1 MDQLWTG
8 QQRKPS
14 GPASHLVCS
23 AFASLK
29 GIPSGGASPQRG
41 SLLQSIEFRVN
52 QELRLLQSDSERI
65 GVFKEAAREAC
76 LALEQVAPYLSVI
89 FSEHHKYMSLLETT
103 SREIDEAKRARD
115 IWERKYDAA
124 IVAAEQQAAKV
135 REDCRL
141 TVAKIE
147 SRLKGAASI
156 GELVERT
163 EMLEKQLRAERLL
176 SADLHS
182 KLEAIAS
189 VKIEFQNAVH
199 YIEQSFSAM
208 THERQLEL
216 AQLQVESNRLR
227 KDLQTLRDS
236 SRLQLMD
243 ANAAKDAV
251 EIALANAIQREEQA
265 LRRAEG
271 LEMRNSAVLAKVMSR
286 SGPADETKPLLTP
299 RPNHAIARSRVPEL
313 GAAVDDTTTESLIE
327 AVLDRMDELRQK
339 LQDALG
345 ANRSMEQRL
354 LETVDRRV
362 KLQMAEMNAAPSD
375 LT

>member
-208 THERQLEL
+208 T
-216 AQLQVESNRLR
+216 
-227 KDLQTLRDS
+227 LRDS